1 MLLSRDCGV
10 QVLVPE
16 ANVCVPAVART
27 VRLAQPPSAPR
38 RKRRGLRARHLEAA
52 ARSGIARSGS
62 FGERR
67 EWLAGLL
74 GHRLVMRGGELG
86 RVDGRSF
93 TAARGLT
100 WRNVAWLEAGTAHET
115 HASAV
120 VNLCDVKD
128 HEGKKQRDPLPVRAQ
143 ARGGGGRG
151 GARPRDRGGGGR
163 ATSRGAATRPLCLC
177 AYTMLREAWDED
189 AAALGREAALE
200 APILEGVVGSRD
212 QKKSGRPSQSSRVYL
227 FGPDPSLGF
236 CRTIFCDVNY
246 FSL

>member
-1 MLLSRDCGV
+1 MEAAQYNENSLGLFTVSCFERGSLQRGRRGMPIQPDTVTRYVSALRMMLSRDCGV

-100 WRNVAWLEAGTAHET
+100 
-115 HASAV
+115 
-120 VNLCDVKD
+120 
-128 HEGKKQRDPLPVRAQ
+128 
-143 ARGGGGRG
+143 
-151 GARPRDRGGGGR
+151 
-163 ATSRGAATRPLCLC
+163 
-177 AYTMLREAWDED
+177 
-189 AAALGREAALE
+189 
-200 APILEGVVGSRD
+200 
-212 QKKSGRPSQSSRVYL
+212 
-227 FGPDPSLGF
+227 
-236 CRTIFCDVNY
+236 
-246 FSL
+246 